1 MNIKRNTMAALAFM
15 IVAGSLVLPSYV
27 SAAETA
33 EENHKSLFDGLVQMI
48 SQKFNLDKGKVETVV
63 TEYQTQ
69 HRQQMQKTMQQ
80 EQSERLSQLVTDG
93 KITEE
98 QKQAI
103 IKKREELRNKYQPD
117 GMMDLSP
124 EERRT
129 KMQEMQ
135 TEWQS
140 WAQSQGIDTSVMMGN
155 GHRGGMMRGSF
166 AQ

>member
-1 MNIKRNTMAALAFM
+1 MAALAFM
-15 IVAGSLVLPSYV
+15 IVAASLVLPSYV
-27 SAAETA
+27 SAAEIA
-33 EENHKSLFDGLVQMI
+33 EDNHKSLFDGLVQII

-63 TEYQTQ
+63 NEYQTQ
-69 HRQQMQKTMQQ
+69 HRQQMQAAMKK
-80 EQSERLSQLVTDG
+80 EQNERLSQLVSDG

-117 GMMDLSP
+117 GLGNLTP

-135 TEWQS
+135 SEWQS
-140 WAQSQGIDTSVMMGN
+140 WAQSQGIDTSVFMGM
-155 GHRGGMMRGSF
+155 GYRGGMMRGSF
-166 AQ
+166 NK

>member
-15 IVAGSLVLPSYV
+15 IVAGSLLLPSYV

-33 EENHKSLFDGLVQMI
+33 EATRKSFFDGIVEVI

-63 TEYQTQ
+63 NEYQTQ
-69 HRQQMQKTMQQ
+69 HRQQIQAAMQK
-80 EQSERLSQLVTDG
+80 EQSERLTQLVNDG

-103 IKKREELRNKYQPD
+103 IKKREELR
-117 GMMDLSP
+117 
-124 EERRT
+124 
-129 KMQEMQ
+129 
-135 TEWQS
+135 S

-155 GHRGGMMRGSF
+155 GHRGGMMRGSLV
-166 AQ
+166 Q